1 MEISQMRD
9 GRWTVY
15 RAGDWIGT
23 ADQLPSGTWI
33 FVPRDVEPCGLG
45 LTIAGAVEDADRKR
59 GKE

>member
-1 MEISQMRD
+1 MRD

-23 ADQLPSGTWI
+23 ADQLPSGIWI
-33 FVPRDVEPCGLG
+33 FVPRDVAPCGLG